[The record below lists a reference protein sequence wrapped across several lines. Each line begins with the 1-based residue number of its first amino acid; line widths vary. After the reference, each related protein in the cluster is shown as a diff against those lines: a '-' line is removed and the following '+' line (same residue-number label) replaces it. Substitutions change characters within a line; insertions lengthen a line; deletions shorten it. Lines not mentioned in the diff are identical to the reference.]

1 MCKVLLIDDDPI
13 NNFLNKSII
22 SERISPEIIVKD
34 FLNPEDAL
42 NHLIDRSKNDKESLP
57 DFIFLD
63 INMPEMSG
71 FEFLDLYIKNNLDKL
86 AIPIYILTSSL
97 DPSDI
102 EKSKSYP
109 IVKDF
114 ISKPIDA
121 DFMRKIIE

>member
-1 MCKVLLIDDDPI
+1 MSKILLIDDDPI

-34 FLNPEDAL
+34 FLNPEEAL
-42 NHLIDRSKNDKESLP
+42 ESLINQSANDKSSLP
-57 DFIFLD
+57 DVIFLD

-71 FEFLDLYIKNNLDKL
+71 FEFLDLYIKNKLDNLN
-86 AIPIYILTSSL
+86 IPIYILTSSL

-102 EKSKSYP
+102 ELSKSYS

-114 ISKPIDA
+114 ISKPMDA
-121 DFMRKIIE
+121 DVIRKIIT